1 MLFMKQYNV
10 LVDFRDIGYN
20 VKGNIFKC
28 LYEIYKKRNSGA
40 RFELSTQPSQGGVM

>member
-10 LVDFRDIGYN
+10 LVDFKNTGYN
-20 VKGNIFKC
+20 LKGNIFKC

-40 RFELSTQPSQGGVM
+40 RFELTTQSQE